1 MRAGLQ
7 QVSLM
12 SLGQLTNTGVLALG
26 TLPGLRRI
34 TLSRCPHVCKNG
46 LEVGYLGLLA
56 LASFL

>member
-1 MRAGLQ
+1 
-7 QVSLM
+7 M